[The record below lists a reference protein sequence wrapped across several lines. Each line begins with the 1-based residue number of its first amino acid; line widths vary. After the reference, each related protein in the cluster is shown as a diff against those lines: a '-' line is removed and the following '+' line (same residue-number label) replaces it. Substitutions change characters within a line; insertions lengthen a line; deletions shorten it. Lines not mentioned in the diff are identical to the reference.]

1 MVESRVWVKT
11 GTTFTLP
18 FTTNLQILITRCL
31 SSSVFFF
38 LSLTTKKVREKEI
51 WEQNQGLEKWI
62 LSIKL
67 WQLRRPLSNDRNQN
81 SITSTFPSLSSYA
94 GKSART
100 WREQQVLDVMCFVLI
115 FFLNVLKFLLGILA
129 SNLTFGCLP
138 TWYNIGSW
146 QLPYLA
152 CSAHKAEP
160 VTPWESPKHS
170 VSPQSKNVGAS
181 PVKDCR

>member
-1 MVESRVWVKT
+1 MAESRFWVKT
-11 GTTFTLP
+11 GTTFTFP
-18 FTTNLQILITRCL
+18 FATNLQILITRCL
-31 SSSVFFF
+31 SSAVFFF

-129 SNLTFGCLP
+129 SVWL
-138 TWYNIGSW
+138 
-146 QLPYLA
+146 LA
-152 CSAHKAEP
+152 AFPHDIASDPSSFHILHAHKAEP

-170 VSPQSKNVGAS
+170 VSPQSKNLGAS